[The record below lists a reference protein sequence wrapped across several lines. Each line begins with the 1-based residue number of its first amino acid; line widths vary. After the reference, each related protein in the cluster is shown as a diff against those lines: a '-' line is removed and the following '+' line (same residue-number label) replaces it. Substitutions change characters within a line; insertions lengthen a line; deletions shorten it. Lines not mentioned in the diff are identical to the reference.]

1 MATACREE
9 SGDRIGVWCAQQRR
23 VVRPTEGLIKERA
36 FKVGAEDEPILLCRI
51 GDNGEAGLQIGLA
64 GCDEREHDACRPVA
78 VVEVQRGPDAFHAI
92 VEGRTA
98 PAVTV
103 DVDEARGEPA
113 ARGIRHPVGVDAQRL
128 PARAR
133 SDSQHG
139 VRIEGHPGIRGCR
152 SAGDEAGRVDDGAC
166 SSHEAT
172 ITSIAFLPN
181 TATCPGVTTASVM
194 ALPRAQRATRL
205 NPGPR
210 FAARILRWMATVSY
224 THLRAH
230 ETDSYLV

>member
-1 MATACREE
+1 MATACREQ
-9 SGDRIGVWCAQQRR
+9 SSDRIDVRCAQQRR

-64 GCDEREHDACRPVA
+64 GCDEREHDARRAVV

-92 VEGRTA
+92 VEGRPA
-98 PAVTV
+98 PAVAV

-113 ARGIRHPVGVDAQRL
+113 TRGIRHPVGVNAQRL
-128 PARAR
+128 PARAC
-133 SDSQHG
+133 SDSQYG
-139 VRIEGHPGIRGCR
+139 VRIEGHPCIQGCR
-152 SAGDEAGRVDDGAC
+152 SAGDETGRVDDGAC

-172 ITSIAFLPN
+172 ITSIALLPN

-194 ALPRAQRATRL
+194 GLLRAESTGD
-205 NPGPR
+205 PGSTWAAR
-210 FAARILRWMATVSY
+210 FAARILRWMAN
-224 THLRAH
+224 R
-230 ETDSYLV
+230 